1 MPAATPTACLV
12 NGIATS
18 QLAVQD
24 RGLAYGDGLFE
35 TMRVVEGRL
44 PLGDYHFARLEL
56 GALRLRMHADI
67 PLIRAEA
74 EQMARSAGDGVLKL
88 ILTRG
93 LSQRGYA
100 LPTDPRFTRILLA
113 APAPSYPP
121 ERALDGISLF
131 PCTTRLG
138 LQPLL
143 AGIKHL
149 NRLEQVLAR
158 AEWQGDAFAEGLMR
172 DWQGRVIECTM
183 SNIFVH
189 LDGAWVTPSLDESG
203 VQGVMRDFL
212 IDRLA
217 AGGLRVVQRDLSLE
231 ELHASSEVFCCNSMF
246 GVWPVVA
253 LENKRW
259 GVGAQTRAVQA
270 IAAQVFT

>member
-12 NGIATS
+12 NGIPTS

-35 TMRVVEGRL
+35 TMRMVEGRL

-67 PLIRAEA
+67 PMIRAEA
-74 EQMARSAGDGVLKL
+74 EQMARSAGSGVLKL

-93 LSQRGYA
+93 PSQRGYA
-100 LPTDPRFTRILLA
+100 PPADPQFTRILLA
-113 APAPSYPP
+113 SAAPVYPP
-121 ERALDGISLF
+121 ERARDGINLF
-131 PCTTRLG
+131 PCATRLG

-158 AEWQGDAFAEGLMR
+158 AEWQGDAYAEGLMR

-189 LDGAWVTPSLDESG
+189 LDGTWVTPSLDESG

-217 AGGLRVVQRDLSLE
+217 AAGVQVVQRALSLE
-231 ELHASSEVFCCNSMF
+231 ALHASSEVFCCNSMF
-246 GVWPVVA
+246 GVWPVVG
-253 LENKRW
+253 LEDKRW
-259 GVGAQTRAVQA
+259 EVGAQTRAVQA
-270 IAAQVFT
+270 IAAQVYT